1 MSESAMNAEYLVVLC
16 TCPTAGSA
24 QAISTALLEEQLAA
38 CVNRVSGVRSM
49 YRWAGKIEHDD
60 EVLLVIKTATQHFD
74 RLESTIRSLHPADVP
89 EIIGLPIVAGS
100 GDYLDWLGDSLT

>member
-1 MSESAMNAEYLVVLC
+1 MNTDFLVVLC
-16 TCPTAGSA
+16 TCPNAGTA
-24 QAISTALLEEQLAA
+24 QAISTALLEQKLAA

-60 EVLLVIKTATQHFD
+60 EVMLVIKSATEHFA
-74 RLESTIRSLHPADVP
+74 RLETTIRSLHPADVP

-100 GDYLDWLGDSLT
+100 GDYLDWLGESLS